1 MPTGVLLRAA
11 DGEPARAAAPG
22 GDAGATGESAKGKHD
37 MGEQQGNR
45 AASDTGCGAGTPDSG
60 HRTAAAGT
68 GSTGKGVNAVKG
80 VGAGKAVKAVK
91 AVTAGKYAR
100 VERERRFLLDRLPAP
115 GAVTVARRITDRY
128 VEGTRLRLR
137 RVERLDTGECT
148 YKLTQKVP
156 APPGE
161 PGAVQGLVT
170 NLYLSEQEYAR
181 LRAALP
187 GPELTKTRLSVPP
200 LGVDVFEGPLLG
212 LVLAEAEFETA
223 EDAETFVPPPG
234 CVAELTDDRHFT
246 GGRLVRTDRE
256 ELRDGL
262 AGYGVALP

>member
-22 GDAGATGESAKGKHD
+22 GDAGATGDSAKGKHD
-37 MGEQQGNR
+37 MGEHQANR
-45 AASDTGCGAGTPDSG
+45 TASDTGCGAGAPDSGRGTAPDSG
-60 HRTAAAGT
+60 HRTAA
-68 GSTGKGVNAVKG
+68 
-80 VGAGKAVKAVK
+80 VKAVK
-91 AVTAGKYAR
+91 AGKYAR

-156 APPGE
+156 VPPGE
-161 PGAVQGLVT
+161 PGAVQGLIT

>member
-22 GDAGATGESAKGKHD
+22 GDAGATGDSARGKHD
-37 MGEQQGNR
+37 MGEHQANR
-45 AASDTGCGAGTPDSG
+45 TASDTGCGAEALDSGRGTAADSG
-60 HRTAAAGT
+60 HRTAADSGHRAA
-68 GSTGKGVNAVKG
+68 AVK
-80 VGAGKAVKAVK
+80 ADKAVKAGK
-91 AVTAGKYAR
+91 AGKYAR

-161 PGAVQGLVT
+161 PGAVQGLIT

-246 GGRLVRTDRE
+246 GGRLVRTGRE